1 MSRSSPF
8 DPRTLVWLPAAAL
21 AGYAGALFTWQ
32 LTHRARLA
40 AYLLENQLP
49 RSDRLALLGWLALG
63 AVFMAL
69 LWAMIARSDHLRRW
83 LPVSLLVIPLAL
95 LPLLSV
101 PGIETS
107 QPALVFSLI
116 ALVSLLVA
124 LIAQRWPRVA
134 QPLPAGT
141 LAATPVSSMRRP
153 VWPGLMLVLAAAA
166 AYAVFMS
173 LLTLARHDTFRSYA
187 FDLGIHSQS
196 VYTLA
201 TRGLPLTTL
210 YGPQPVNQFSDHFA
224 PIFYLLTPFYW
235 FGGGVRALLIVQ
247 SVALAAGAPAVYLL
261 ARRNL
266 ASHTLAL
273 ALAVAYLLF
282 PALHGI
288 NHFDFHEIALAAPL
302 LLWSLYFLNAG
313 RFRLFGLF
321 LLLALLTKEEV
332 ALTGAAIGL
341 YCLWQGETRRGL
353 GVLAASLAYFL
364 LVTGVFMPALGGGA
378 DIGRFEGMI
387 PEGFGGFSGVAM
399 TLATNPLFALRY
411 ALLDADKL
419 LFLAQLLLPML
430 LLPLAAPGAAWIIA
444 VPAFATLLLSSY
456 RAQYLLETHYSAI
469 AIPAIFFLAVL
480 GAARLERRRFAGTT
494 LAAALLVASL
504 LMNWQYGWLGG
515 KLYTGLPQPTARHVV
530 AERLIAAIPPA
541 ASVSTLSVY
550 VPHLAGR
557 ERIYLYP
564 TVADAD
570 YILFDAALTADYFP
584 LISRDPRGEAIER
597 LLPYLTSGEYGAVQ
611 VEDGLLLLQR
621 GHDPAANAAALAALG
636 SVTYRAAALAGAP
649 GLATQPDADA
659 ADGAARVS
667 AAFEPGDEPLPVV
680 FGPYATLIPGH
691 YRIDFRI
698 KLLEPPTVPEDL
710 VATVDVFSFAAGGQ
724 VVQQNLTG
732 ATFSTLGQYQVF
744 SLELTTDK
752 LLDDVEFRVRH
763 SGRGT
768 LAVDIISVVYLNAV
782 GQ

>member
-1 MSRSSPF
+1 MMTRISRL
-8 DPRTLVWLPAAAL
+8 DPRTLVWMLPAAL
-21 AGYAGALFTWQ
+21 AGYAGALFVWQ
-32 LTHRARLA
+32 LTHPSLIA

-49 RSDRLALLGWLALG
+49 KPERLALLGWLAFG
-63 AVFMAL
+63 AVVMNWGWVL
-69 LWAMIARSDHLRRW
+69 VARSQRGGRW
-83 LPVSLLVIPLAL
+83 LPFSLLLLPLSL

-101 PGIETS
+101 PGIEAS
-107 QPALVFSLI
+107 QPSLVFSLI
-116 ALVSLLVA
+116 ALISLLVMW
-124 LIAQRWPRVA
+124 IIDRWQRTPQPVKVSRVTPDRQAQR
-134 QPLPAGT
+134 PL
-141 LAATPVSSMRRP
+141 
-153 VWPGLMLVLAAAA
+153 WPGVALVLAAAA

-173 LLTLARHDTFRSYA
+173 VLTLGRHDTFRSYA

-196 VYTLA
+196 VYSLA
-201 TRGLPLTTL
+201 THGLPLTTL
-210 YGPQPVNQFSDHFA
+210 YGSEPVNQFSDHFA
-224 PIFYLLTPFYW
+224 PIFYLLTPFYLL
-235 FGGGVRALLIVQ
+235 GGGVRALLIVQ

-266 ASHTLAL
+266 TSQAL
-273 ALAVAYLLF
+273 ALTLAAAYLLF

-302 LLWSLYFLNAG
+302 VLWSLYFLNA
-313 RFRLFGLF
+313 RRYRLFSLF

-341 YCLWQGETRRGL
+341 YLLWQGETRRGV
-353 GVLAASLAYFL
+353 GVLMACLAYFL
-364 LVTGVFMPALGGGA
+364 LVTGVIMPALGGGA

-387 PEGFGGFSGVAM
+387 PQGFSGFSGVAM
-399 TLATNPLFALRY
+399 TLVTNPIFAVRY

-419 LFLAQLLLPML
+419 LFLAQLLLPVV
-430 LLPLAAPGAAWIIA
+430 LLPLVAPGAAWMIA

-480 GAARLERRRFAGTT
+480 GAARLERRRFAGAT
-494 LAAALLVASL
+494 LAAAVLTASL

-515 KLYTGLPQPTARHVV
+515 KLFTGIPHPTVRHAT
-530 AERLIAAIPPA
+530 AERLIAAIPPT

-621 GHDPAANAAALAALG
+621 GHDLANNAAALAALG
-636 SVTYRAAALAGAP
+636 SVTYRAADLASAP
-649 GLATQPDADA
+649 GLSIIADADA
-659 ADGAARVS
+659 ADGVARVS
-667 AAFEPGDEPLPVV
+667 PAFEPGAEPLPVV

-698 KLLEPPTVPEDL
+698 KLLQPPAAADDL
-710 VATVDVFSFAAGGQ
+710 VATADLFSFAAGGQ
-724 VVQQNLTG
+724 VAQQNLTG
-732 ATFSTLGQYQVF
+732 ASFAAPGQYQVF
-744 SLELTTDK
+744 SLELTTEK
-752 LLDDVEFRVRH
+752 LLNDVEFRVRH
-763 SGRGT
+763 TGRGA
-768 LAVDIISVVYLNAV
+768 LAVDSVAVVYLNAV
-782 GQ
+782 GK